1 MKNDQHQ
8 ENEFPHE
15 TMINLNNEIPNI
27 NKYQDINVFKNKINE
42 NLKNESKNNNIN
54 ENNNNN
60 ENNLQKTQRKI
71 YIDLQDGTK
80 IEQKEKFCN
89 NSIKTTQYNLYTFLP
104 LAIIN
109 QYKTPFNWFFLI
121 QAIID
126 CIPSISSVDPV
137 TTIMPVV
144 IVLIISLIREGVE
157 DYRKYSNDKKA
168 NETLISVYKLP
179 KFLKEKCY
187 LINVG
192 NIIKVIK
199 DEMVPA
205 DLLII
210 KTSLHNGFC
219 YMQTSNIDGET
230 TLKHREAIDLTQKKL
245 KYELPKSFTNILG
258 SNNENCFIEVDGP
271 SKNIYEIEGTI
282 FFKGQKTFFNSK
294 NILLRGSRLKNVD
307 YIYGISIYTG
317 KDTKLMLNIN
327 KTTLKISDIDRILGQ
342 IVIFLIGICI
352 LVTAIAT
359 IIGIIYRKRG
369 LPDYKS
375 NDLNESYLYYYR
387 EGENKKNTLE
397 CIRIF
402 AGHFHIFAVIPISI
416 MIVNAVIKVFQTAF
430 LEFSPEY
437 KEDEGDQ
444 IKCFS
449 TTLIEQLGKVKYIFS
464 DKTGTLTRNEM
475 VFKGCSIFTKFYGNS
490 SNHEEIYKNKK
501 TMPPPTGLKTELSIS
516 HIYNHKRRGK
526 MNIKESTITSA
537 YSTVQDEV
545 IKYTSKIS
553 PSFCIDYFFK
563 CLKDKNEPINI
574 NNLNLKNNNDS
585 PILTQYE
592 AIEHFLLNIVTNHNV
607 LIEKRTEKNEIIYQG
622 VSPDEVTLVSMAD
635 EFGFTFISRENNN
648 IDIEIYDYENDK
660 KEIREFEILK
670 KFDFDSERQR
680 SSIIL
685 KDKKTNKIIIYIKGS
700 DQKIFNLINNF
711 SSQNLFEIS
720 KQHLD
725 QFAREGLRTLCYSFK
740 YIDENEYNFWSKDFD
755 DIKYKCINNK
765 SLNYKLDLLIEKI
778 EGNSI
783 LLGVSALE
791 DKLQDRVKNDIED
804 FIEAG
809 INFWMI
815 TGDKM
820 DTAETIG
827 YSCGIISEDSDVYK
841 IKNNKNIEAIIKR
854 MEIIKSEI
862 KKANEE
868 LAQIT
873 EQYNLKL
880 EKRRSL
886 KILNIKNMNE
896 SLNNN
901 NNRKSKIEDLKN
913 TNEVDKKNNL
923 ENKEY
928 KSLNNNE
935 PSIYYFGVNS
945 EKNGKRLDKDKNTV
959 SFFPISSINAKNN
972 IDINLYND
980 MSKSNTQ
987 LNQDFQNLD
996 KKTEK
1001 SNSTSEKSPNQNEIL
1016 VYVDDKLGNS
1026 ENKYDEISYI
1036 QKNAKIIEEEI
1047 RNISDNKNQKEKEDQ
1062 SKIIIHQNL
1071 NKRSSLIR
1079 RSSIEFFQEKRK
1091 FDKKFDI
1098 FQNKLYEY
1106 SQLPQRKC
1114 LLFKMKNIYPQPAKL
1129 YLTNKKI
1136 LSKYTIIIEGSAI
1149 DSIIEDEK
1157 SSELF
1162 YELIKDSRSLICCRS
1177 SPSQKS
1183 KIVEFIKK
1191 KSDELTL
1198 AIGDGGNDVNMI
1210 KAAHVG
1216 IGIFG
1221 KEGYQAA
1228 YNSDYAISQFKYL
1241 KRLLFVDGRFS
1252 LARNSYFIYHYFF
1265 KNVIYSMCQ
1274 FYFQIF
1280 SKFSGRSLFDEW
1292 YAMAFNSFFTVVPTA
1307 VRAVTE
1313 EDFDANFTK
1322 YKKSDKKKL
1331 PYLFPDIYREFRES
1345 KPFNIVKFI
1354 FIYMIGCFIGII
1366 FFIIP
1371 AYSYFKEFY
1380 GNKGYAFSFWD
1391 VSFEALLCIIV
1402 VHFFMVFQ
1410 DTLYYIKFNIFFNI
1424 LQIIVDV
1431 VVLIIINHINPETGM
1446 DDTLWFIMGNWNFWL
1461 TLIAT
1466 CGIICIPFYILRKA
1480 EFYFGGFIVNLI
1492 IQNRINHIYLIKYCQ
1507 KKVEH
1512 MTRVIRSVV
1521 KFIKLYKNTGD
1532 SDEFD
1537 NFVDQLMMK
1546 MVNEFKA
1553 DRKKYKRT
1561 KKIKS

>member
-1 MKNDQHQ
+1 MKNNHDQ
-8 ENEFPHE
+8 EKEFHYE
-15 TMINLNNEIPNI
+15 TMINLNNEIIDNDKNQNNYLFENNI
-27 NKYQDINVFKNKINE
+27 IENITNE
-42 NLKNESKNNNIN
+42 TKLNNNIN
-54 ENNNNN
+54 ETNNDN
-60 ENNLQKTQRKI
+60 ENNLQKNQRKI
-71 YIDLQDGTK
+71 YIDLQDGTN
-80 IEQKEKFCN
+80 IERKEKFCD
-89 NSIKTTQYNLYTFLP
+89 NSIKTSQYNLYTFLP

-157 DYRKYSNDKKA
+157 DYRKYTNDKKA

-179 KFLKEKCY
+179 RFIKEKCY
-187 LINVG
+187 LINIG
-192 NIIKVIK
+192 NIIKVKK
-199 DEMVPA
+199 DEMIPA

-210 KTSLHNGFC
+210 KTSLKNGFC

-230 TLKHREAIDLTQKKL
+230 TLKPREAIGLTQRKL
-245 KYELPKSFTNILG
+245 KYENPKSFTNILG
-258 SNNENCFIEVDGP
+258 SKDDNCYIEVDGP
-271 SKNIYEIEGTI
+271 SKEIYKIEGAI
-282 FFKGQKTFFNSK
+282 FFKGQKKTIFDSK
-294 NILLRGSRLKNVD
+294 NILLRGSRLKNVQ

-317 KDTKLMLNIN
+317 KDTKLMRNIN
-327 KTTLKISDIDRILGQ
+327 KTSLKISDIDRILGQ
-342 IVIFLIGICI
+342 IVIFLIGICV

-369 LPDYKS
+369 LPDYEK

-387 EGENKKNTLE
+387 KGESKKDTLE

-449 TTLIEQLGKVKYIFS
+449 TTLKEQLGKVKYIFS

-475 VFKGCSIFTKFYGNS
+475 VFKGCSIFTKLFDNS
-490 SNHEEIYKNKK
+490 INNDGIDKNKRI
-501 TMPPPTGLKTELSIS
+501 MPLPSGLRTEFSIS
-516 HIYNHKRRGK
+516 HMHNNKNTGK
-526 MNIKESTITSA
+526 LNMLANTVTSA

-545 IKYTSKIS
+545 INYTSKIS
-553 PSFCIDYFFK
+553 PSFCTDYFFQ
-563 CLKDKNEPINI
+563 CLKDKNEPIQI
-574 NNLNLKNNNDS
+574 NDLNLKNNNDS

-592 AIEHFLLNIVTNHNV
+592 AIEHFLLNIATNHNV
-607 LIEKRTEKNEIIYQG
+607 LIDKRSEKNDIIYQG
-622 VSPDEVTLVSMAD
+622 VSPDEVTLVSTAD
-635 EFGFTFISRENNN
+635 ELGFTFISRENN
-648 IDIEIYDYENDK
+648 IIVIEIYDYEKDK

-670 KFDFDSERQR
+670 QFDFESERQR

-711 SSQNLFEIS
+711 SSQYLFEIS

-725 QFAREGLRTLCYSFK
+725 QFAHEGLRTLCYSFK
-740 YIDENEYNFWSKDFD
+740 YLDDNEYNLWSQEFD
-755 DIKYKCINNK
+755 DIKYKCIRDKNLK
-765 SLNYKLDLLIEKI
+765 DQLDLLIEKI
-778 EGNSI
+778 ERNSI

-827 YSCGIISEDSDVYK
+827 YSCGIISEDSEVYK
-841 IKNNKNIEAIIKR
+841 IKNNENIDDIINQMDIIKNK
-854 MEIIKSEI
+854 IKT
-862 KKANEE
+862 ADEE
-868 LAQIT
+868 LAHIIRQHNK
-873 EQYNLKL
+873 NL
-880 EKRRSL
+880 EIRRSL
-886 KILNIKNMNE
+886 KNSNIGNINGTLINNNIKKTE
-896 SLNNN
+896 
-901 NNRKSKIEDLKN
+901 IED
-913 TNEVDKKNNL
+913 ERNNL
-923 ENKEY
+923 DNKEN
-928 KSLNNNE
+928 KSLNNYDAT
-935 PSIYYFGVNS
+935 IYYLDVNS
-945 EKNGKRLDKDKNTV
+945 DKNINIIDNDKNTV
-959 SFFPISSINAKNN
+959 SFFPIQNINFKNN
-972 IDINLYND
+972 IDMKIYND

-987 LNQDFQNLD
+987 LNQDFQKED
-996 KKTEK
+996 KKTEISK
-1001 SNSTSEKSPNQNEIL
+1001 SSSEKSSNQNEIF
-1016 VYVDDKLGNS
+1016 VYVNNKVNNL

-1036 QKNAKIIEEEI
+1036 KKNPELLDEERSI
-1047 RNISDNKNQKEKEDQ
+1047 VSDNKKEKKKEDQ
-1062 SKIIIHQNL
+1062 KKTIIKENQIKRKSLTKRNSVEF
-1071 NKRSSLIR
+1071 NK
-1079 RSSIEFFQEKRK
+1079 EKRK
-1091 FDKKFDI
+1091 FDQKYDL
-1098 FQNKLYEY
+1098 FQNKLDKL
-1106 SQLPQRKC
+1106 SQLPQRRC
-1114 LLFKMKNIYPQPAKL
+1114 FLFKMKYIYPQPAKL
-1129 YLTNKKI
+1129 YLTNKKN

-1149 DSIIEDEK
+1149 DSIINDEK
-1157 SSELF
+1157 SSELL
-1162 YELIKDSRSLICCRS
+1162 YELIKDSCSLICCRS

-1191 KSDELTL
+1191 KSNELTL

-1292 YAMAFNSFFTVVPTA
+1292 YAMAFNSFFTVVPIA

-1313 EDFDANFTK
+1313 EDFDANFK
-1322 YKKSDKKKL
+1322 NCSQSEKKKL
-1331 PYLFPDIYREFRES
+1331 SYLFPDIYREFRES

-1410 DTLYYIKFNIFFNI
+1410 DTLYYIKFNIFFYI
-1424 LQIIVDV
+1424 LQIIVDA
-1431 VVLIIINHINPETGM
+1431 VVLVVINQVNAGTGM

-1461 TLIAT
+1461 TLVAT
-1466 CGIICIPFYILRKA
+1466 CGIICISFYILRKA

-1492 IQNRINHIYLIKYCQ
+1492 IQKRINHIYLIKYCQ
-1507 KKVEH
+1507 KKVEQ
-1512 MTRVIRSVV
+1512 MTRVIRSVA
-1521 KFIKLYKNTGD
+1521 KFIKLYKNTDD
-1532 SDEFD
+1532 SYKIDNFADQQMKKIVDEFIT
-1537 NFVDQLMMK
+1537 L
-1546 MVNEFKA
+1546 
-1553 DRKKYKRT
+1553 KKYKKA
-1561 KKIKS
+1561 KKNGNIKRGN